1 MKKKKRVETKKED
14 EKIKRRQKNLKKKIR
29 WRRRAGDE
37 GLKKE
42 REKLR
47 KKEKEIE
54 LLNYNFLKSNV
65 ATFYF

>member
-1 MKKKKRVETKKED
+1 MEKKSRRRRIKKK
-14 EKIKRRQKNLKKKIR
+14 
-29 WRRRAGDE
+29 
-37 GLKKE
+37 